1 MTISINDRKFLSDAL
16 KSGKRL
22 DGRLIEQQRT
32 LDVKFGTQFGH
43 VELTLGKTKVVV
55 RISATIT
62 KPSDRRPFD
71 GIFVVHTDIG
81 SMASPIFEN
90 NHNSEL
96 ETMISQVVEKAVRRS
111 GALDLESLC
120 IVAGKKCWEIRADV
134 HYLDYDG
141 GLVDATCAAV
151 MAGLYHFKKPDV
163 DVDGGAVTVCDMEE
177 RNPVALSVLHLPVS
191 VTYGLFELKNEDTG
205 ELEKVEC
212 VLDCTALERE
222 VQNAEITITINK
234 NRDICQISKPSGVSI
249 EGYRIVELCEKAF
262 QEALRVTEVI
272 DKALKED
279 EEMRNKGNWK
289 ALLSAENDRYAN

>member
-1 MTISINDRKFLSDAL
+1 MISINDRKFLTEAL
-16 KSGKRL
+16 KVGKRL
-22 DGRLIEQQRT
+22 DGRSMEEQRPMEVT
-32 LDVKFGTQFGH
+32 FGSQFGH
-43 VELTLGKTKVVV
+43 VELTMGKTKVVV
-55 RISATIT
+55 RISAEIT
-62 KPSDRRPFD
+62 KPNERRPFE

-90 NHNSEL
+90 NHQSEQ
-96 ETMISQVVEKAVRRS
+96 EIMISQVVEKAVRRS

-134 HYLDYDG
+134 HYLDFDG

-177 RNPVALSVLHLPVS
+177 RHPVALSVLHLPVS
-191 VTYGLFELKNEDTG
+191 VTYGLFELKNDETN
-205 ELEKVEC
+205 EVEKVEC
-212 VLDCTALERE
+212 VLDCTAIERQ

-262 QEALRVTEVI
+262 QEALKVTEMI

-289 ALLSAENDRYAN
+289 ALLSAENDRYEK